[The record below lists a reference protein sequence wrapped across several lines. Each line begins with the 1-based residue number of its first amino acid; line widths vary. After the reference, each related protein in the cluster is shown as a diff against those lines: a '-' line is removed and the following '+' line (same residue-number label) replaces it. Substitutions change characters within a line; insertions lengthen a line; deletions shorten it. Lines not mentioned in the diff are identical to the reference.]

1 MKRKRQPRPLK
12 IYVTPGLVDD
22 IGKTLHFALMGM
34 QHGSPNIT
42 NWRSIAKVLLMVSA
56 ASDGN
61 ERIEPHDKAAIDN
74 SVLVLAEISNR
85 ALDTDDW
92 SATVSELPALARG
105 ILAAETALARI
116 DYRSLASAY
125 RLTSLTL
132 GAI

>member
-12 IYVTPGLVDD
+12 IYVTTGLVDD

-34 QHGSPNIT
+34 QHGSPNTT

-92 SATVSELPALARG
+92 STTVSELPALARG